1 MKQLTLPALLAA
13 LLSAGPALAAPGEL
27 AAREM
32 RYIETTF
39 PGRYAGSPQ
48 EDKAARYIGDRL
60 VAMGYRPRL
69 ERFPTT
75 FEIQSKNPDRD
86 PDPTLVIST
95 NVVAERPGTSGKQII
110 IGAHFDT
117 RVTQTRRDRERGIGG
132 PSLQGLD
139 DNASGT
145 GVILE
150 LAEQFAKA
158 NPTHTIK
165 FVLFGAEE
173 IGLKGAYEIARNM
186 SEEERA
192 NTLLMINIDS
202 VITGDQLYIH
212 AGPRTLL
219 KNPAG
224 GIARDRALALAKGL
238 GIEVRT
244 NPGLNPD
251 YPKGTGCCSDQAAFD
266 QYGIPAINMEATNWE
281 LGDKDGFQ
289 QTDKRPAFPDGYS
302 WHVVAIDKG
311 SHLEPWLAKG
321 RVDQRANEAVRVL
334 SAVLTDLTVKP

>member
-1 MKQLTLPALLAA
+1 MMKIGSALFVTALL
-13 LLSAGPALAAPGEL
+13 LAGPALAAPGDL

-32 RYIETTF
+32 RYLETSF
-39 PGRYAGSPQ
+39 PGRYAGTPE

-75 FEIQSKNPDRD
+75 YELESKNPDRD
-86 PDPTLVIST
+86 PDPILIIST
-95 NVVAERPGTSGKQII
+95 NVIAERPGTSGKQII

-117 RVTQTRRDRERGIGG
+117 RVMRTRRDRERRIGG
-132 PSLQGLD
+132 PDLQGLD
-139 DNASGT
+139 DNASGV
-145 GVILE
+145 GVVLE

-158 NPTHTIK
+158 NPTHSIK
-165 FVLFGAEE
+165 FVFFGAEE

-186 SEEERA
+186 SEAERA
-192 NTLLMINIDS
+192 NTVLMINIDS

-212 AGPRTLL
+212 AGPKTLL

-238 GIEVRT
+238 GISVQT
-244 NPGLNPD
+244 NPGLNAD

-281 LGDKDGFQ
+281 LGDKDGYQ
-289 QTDKRPAFPDGYS
+289 QTDKRAAFPGGYS
-302 WHVVAIDKG
+302 WHLIDIDKG
-311 SHLEPWLAKG
+311 SHLEPSLAKG
-321 RVDQRANEAVRVL
+321 RVDQRASDAVRVL
-334 SAVLTDLTVKP
+334 SAVLTDMAVKP

>member
-1 MKQLTLPALLAA
+1 MRKMTSMALLAA
-13 LLSAGPALAAPGEL
+13 LLSAGPALAAPGDL

-32 RYIETTF
+32 RYIQTTF
-39 PGRYAGSPQ
+39 PGRLAGSPE

-69 ERFPTT
+69 ERFPTSY
-75 FEIQSKNPDRD
+75 ELESKNPDRD
-86 PDPTLVIST
+86 PDPILIIST
-95 NVVAERPGTSGKQII
+95 NVIAERPGTSGKQII

-117 RVTQTRRDRERGIGG
+117 RVMRTRRDRERRIGG
-132 PSLQGLD
+132 PDLQGLD

-165 FVLFGAEE
+165 FVFFGAEE

-202 VITGDQLYIH
+202 VVTGDQLYIH

-224 GIARDRALALAKGL
+224 GVARDRALTLAKGL
-238 GIEVRT
+238 GIDVRT
-244 NPGLNPD
+244 NPGLNAD

-281 LGDKDGFQ
+281 LGEKDGYQ
-289 QTDKRPAFPDGYS
+289 QTDKRPEFPGGYS
-302 WHVVAIDKG
+302 WHLIDIDKG
-311 SHLEPWLAKG
+311 SHLEPALAKG
-321 RVDQRANEAVRVL
+321 RVDQRASQAVRVL
-334 SAVLTDLTVKP
+334 SAVLTDMAVKP

>member
-1 MKQLTLPALLAA
+1 MRQVASLVLLAA
-13 LLSAGPALAAPGEL
+13 LVAAGPARAAPGDL

-39 PGRYAGSPQ
+39 PGRFAGSPQ

-69 ERFPTT
+69 ERFPTSY
-75 FEIQSKNPDRD
+75 ELESKNPDRD
-86 PDPTLVIST
+86 PDPILIIST
-95 NVVAERPGTSGKQII
+95 NVIAERPGTSGKQII
-110 IGAHFDT
+110 IGAHFDS
-117 RVTQTRRDRERGIGG
+117 RVMRTRRDRERRIGG
-132 PSLQGLD
+132 PDLQGLD

-158 NPTHTIK
+158 NPAHSIK

-192 NTLLMINIDS
+192 KTLLMINIDS
-202 VITGDQLYIH
+202 VITGDRLYIH

-238 GIEVRT
+238 GIDVRT
-244 NPGLNPD
+244 NPGLNAD

-281 LGDKDGFQ
+281 LGDKDGYQ
-289 QTDKRPAFPDGYS
+289 QTDKRSEFPGGYS
-302 WHVVAIDKG
+302 WHLIDIDKG
-311 SHLEPWLAKG
+311 SHLEPALARG
-321 RVDQRANEAVRVL
+321 RVEQRANEAVRIL
-334 SAVLTDLTVKP
+334 SAVLTDLAVKP